1 MSSSATSTSRGSDER
16 LDIQGPTDNFNL
28 IFYLRCAIF
37 IFKQGT
43 CEKHDLMQ
51 RHTFPLVALL
61 TLWTL
66 SACKG
71 ADKDGD
77 SGNKEPAATVSGSRV
92 ESNPPRRDVK
102 SSFLLKELPDEEGM
116 PRTSVSV
123 RIGETD
129 YRIADVNGRATL
141 TERDKYASMGI
152 PGQAIAA
159 CESWW
164 AGSGDY
170 FYLSPEGGA
179 TALYQG
185 WLDESQEDEGY
196 HWKKVRSW

>member
-1 MSSSATSTSRGSDER
+1 
-16 LDIQGPTDNFNL
+16 
-28 IFYLRCAIF
+28 
-37 IFKQGT
+37 
-43 CEKHDLMQ
+43 
-51 RHTFPLVALL
+51 
-61 TLWTL
+61 
-66 SACKG
+66 
-71 ADKDGD
+71 
-77 SGNKEPAATVSGSRV
+77 
-92 ESNPPRRDVK
+92 
-102 SSFLLKELPDEEGM
+102 
-116 PRTSVSV
+116 V

-179 TALYQG
+179 MALYQG
-185 WLDESQEDEGY
+185 WVDEAQEDEGC
-196 HWKKVRSW
+196 HWKRIRSW

>member
-1 MSSSATSTSRGSDER
+1 
-16 LDIQGPTDNFNL
+16 
-28 IFYLRCAIF
+28 
-37 IFKQGT
+37 
-43 CEKHDLMQ
+43 MQ
-51 RHTFPLVALL
+51 RHNFPLVALL
-61 TLWTL
+61 SLLAL

-77 SGNKEPAATVSGSRV
+77 ASNKEPAATVSGSRV
-92 ESNPPRRDVK
+92 ESNPPSRDVK
-102 SSFLLKELPDEEGM
+102 SSFFFKELPEDEGM
-116 PRTSVSV
+116 PRTTVSV
-123 RIGETD
+123 RVGETD
-129 YRIADVNGRATL
+129 YRIADVSGKATL

-170 FYLSPEGGA
+170 FYLTPEGGG

-185 WLDESQEDEGY
+185 WVDEAQEDEGY